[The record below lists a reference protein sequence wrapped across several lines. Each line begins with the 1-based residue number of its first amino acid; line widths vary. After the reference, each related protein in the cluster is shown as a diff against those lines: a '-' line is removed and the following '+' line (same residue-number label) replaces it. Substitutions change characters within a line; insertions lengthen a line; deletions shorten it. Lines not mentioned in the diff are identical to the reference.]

1 MAGPGETRN
10 VLAVL
15 EPLVLGEGGQGTLH
29 TILPWMIA

>member
-15 EPLVLGEGGQGTLH
+15 EPLVVGEGEQGVIH
-29 TILPWMIA
+29 TSLFWVIT